1 MALLWGA
8 GERERRQ
15 EDCELVTKSLNDAWY
30 WCSILSSC
38 KGRGLPIS
46 THQLSITVGARS
58 IPAEVQRQ
66 LDVSVVDHHYTLIL
80 PTVREERES
89 R

>member
-1 MALLWGA
+1 MHGTGA
-8 GERERRQ
+8 
-15 EDCELVTKSLNDAWY
+15 
-30 WCSILSSC
+30 SC

-46 THQLSITVGARS
+46 THQLSITVGACS

-66 LDVSVVDHHYTLIL
+66 LDVSVADHHYTLIL
-80 PTVREERES
+80 PTVREERERERES